1 VSSFAEEFHRFNDK
15 LRPIIGTCIY
25 ALAAGIA
32 AVGFQ
37 LAITWLYRHTF
48 SAAANDHGHFLWIS
62 LGVIVITSLITGWL
76 LNSFALEAAGSG
88 IPQVKLN
95 FWKEFGHA
103 PRRIALVKFVAGEF
117 SVSEA
122 GKVSGAKG
130 RQCKSAAIFHRP
142 SPVCSVFRNKTVA
155 RQARLAPLPVWRQ
168 HSTLRWPRSR
178 SC

>member
-1 VSSFAEEFHRFNDK
+1 MSSFAEEFHRYNDK

-48 SAAANDHGHFLWIS
+48 QAAAHDPRNFVWVS

-76 LNSFALEAAGSG
+76 LNSFAPEAAGSG

-103 PRRIALVKFVAGEF
+103 PRRIALVKFAAGVLCIGGGQSLGREGPTVQIGSNLSSTIAGLLGVSKQNRRAASAAGE
-117 SVSEA
+117 
-122 GKVSGAKG
+122 
-130 RQCKSAAIFHRP
+130 
-142 SPVCSVFRNKTVA
+142 
-155 RQARLAPLPVWRQ
+155 
-168 HSTLRWPRSR
+168 
-178 SC
+178 